1 MKLMSMSAREIILF
15 GALTELAKE
24 AVEAEELIKKH
35 FDRAFGIGK
44 TQIEV
49 YHTESCGEYY
59 GYGYLTID
67 GVFKYHDNWWS
78 GRDYEFRVDADGIYK
93 MLRSCYLRE
102 NKLERLDP
110 EKFDTHIDMA
120 HYFRDFINELR
131 TK

>member
-1 MKLMSMSAREIILF
+1 MKLMSMSAQEIILF

-24 AVEAEELIKKH
+24 AAEAEELIKKH
-35 FDRAFGIGK
+35 FDCAFGIGK

-49 YHTESCGEYY
+49 YHTESSEYY
-59 GYGYLTID
+59 GDGYLTID
-67 GVFKYHDNWWS
+67 GVFKYHDNWWG

-102 NKLERLDP
+102 KKLEHLDP
-110 EKFDTHIDMA
+110 EKFDTRIDMA
-120 HYFRDFINELR
+120 HYFRDFINKLR